1 MQHTDITKS
10 DWDAL
15 IASIQRPDG
24 VFDLKDL
31 VRVVTVKFG
40 IDETT
45 ARRLVRRLDQQM
57 TLKPREVARFSEM
70 ILTEAAKQAWN
81 EPDPDVVTLHDGRKV
96 AREFYDP
103 AIHGPAVE

>member
-1 MQHTDITKS
+1 MTMQHTDIAKS

-15 IASIQRPDG
+15 IASIKQPGG

-31 VRVVTVKFG
+31 VRAVMVKFN

-57 TLKPREVARFSEM
+57 TLKPREIARLFN
-70 ILTEAAKQAWN
+70 AC
-81 EPDPDVVTLHDGRKV
+81 R
-96 AREFYDP
+96 
-103 AIHGPAVE
+103 